1 MVECEEEQENQDNE
15 NIQKNKKERKAAEDL
30 RLKAMESL
38 ADSKARKR
46 ASFGDVN
53 ESSKN
58 SKKRRSSGTDVLQY
72 FREKAENERE
82 LKRQE
87 LELQIQEMT
96 MGHLRFQQTQQQSQ
110 QMMAIMLQLL
120 KNKK

>member
-1 MVECEEEQENQDNE
+1 MIECEEEQENQDNE

-72 FREKAENERE
+72 LREKAENERE

-120 KNKK
+120 KNIK

>member
-1 MVECEEEQENQDNE
+1 MTECEEEQENQDNE

-72 FREKAENERE
+72 LREKAENERE